1 MGIYLNGIHISRKLS
16 TEKGNY
22 AQRLRLYAV
31 ADLKHKTLNIE
42 RMMIIEQMLNNAPN
56 PLLHIADVS
65 GSALF
70 QGDCLDIMPLIPD
83 NSIDLILC
91 DIPYGTTACK
101 WDSVIP
107 FDKMW
112 EQLKRIRKDN
122 TAILLFGSEPF
133 SSNLRMS
140 NMNEY
145 KYDWIWDKKRVSN
158 PMMAKKM
165 PLKNYE
171 IISVFYKQQPIYNPQ
186 PTKKSTG
193 KGMSNKGHNETHKT
207 ETTGNS
213 KLVTRRDYTDVGYP
227 KMLLTEIKVIN
238 NLTTDKAGLH
248 PTQKPIELNEYLIK
262 TYSDEGMTVLDFTMG
277 AGASMV
283 ASKNLNRKFIG
294 IEKESKY
301 YEIACQRCGF

>member
-1 MGIYLNGIHISRKLS
+1 MNL
-16 TEKGNY
+16 
-22 AQRLRLYAV
+22 
-31 ADLKHKTLNIE
+31 
-42 RMMIIEQMLNNAPN
+42 ML
-56 PLLHIADVS
+56 
-65 GSALF
+65 
-70 QGDCLDIMPLIPD
+70 GDCLERMKEIPD
-83 NSIDLILC
+83 GSVDLILA
-91 DIPYGTTACK
+91 DPPYGTTACK

-171 IISVFYKQQPIYNPQ
+171 IVSVFYKQQPIYNPQ
-186 PTKKSTG
+186 PTQKSTG
-193 KGMSNKGHNETHKT
+193 KGMSNKGHNETHET

-213 KLVTRRDYTDVGYP
+213 KLVTRRDYTNVGYP

-238 NLTTDKAGLH
+238 NLTTDRAGLH

-262 TYSDEGMTVLDFTMG
+262 TYSNEGMTVLDFTMG
-277 AGASMV
+277 SGTTGV
-283 ASKNLNRKFIG
+283 ACKNLNRKFIG
-294 IEKESKY
+294 IEKDAGY
-301 YEIACQRCGF
+301 FEIAKQRLGV

>member
-1 MGIYLNGIHISRKLS
+1 MINLKQGNCLELMKEIPNGS
-16 TEKGNY
+16 
-22 AQRLRLYAV
+22 V
-31 ADLKHKTLNIE
+31 DL
-42 RMMIIEQMLNNAPN
+42 
-56 PLLHIADVS
+56 V
-65 GSALF
+65 
-70 QGDCLDIMPLIPD
+70 
-83 NSIDLILC
+83 LC

-140 NMNEY
+140 NMSEF

-171 IISVFYKQQPIYNPQ
+171 IISVFYKQQPTYNPQ
-186 PTKKSTG
+186 PTQKSTG
-193 KGMSNKGHNETHKT
+193 KGMSNKGHNETHET
-207 ETTGNS
+207 ETTGKS
-213 KLVTRRDYTDVGYP
+213 KLITRRDYTDVGYP

-238 NLTTDKAGLH
+238 NLTTDRAGLH

-262 TYSDEGMTVLDFTMG
+262 TYSNENETVLDFTMG
-277 AGASMV
+277 AGACGV
-283 ASKNLNRKFIG
+283 AAVNLNRNFIG
-294 IEKESKY
+294 FELDENYFKISEERIKRALEEKRKEKGLQAGTLFGN
-301 YEIACQRCGF
+301 EM